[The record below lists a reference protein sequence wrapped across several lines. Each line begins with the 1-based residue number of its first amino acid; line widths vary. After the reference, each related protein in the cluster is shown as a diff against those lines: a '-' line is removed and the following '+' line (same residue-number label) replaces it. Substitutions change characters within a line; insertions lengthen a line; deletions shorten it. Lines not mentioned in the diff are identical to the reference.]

1 MSKVHSSNTKPEI
14 YVRKLLHSLG
24 YRFRLH
30 RRDLPDIATS
40 NRQNL
45 DEHDNRVQ
53 KLVEIVKKIVSNL
66 ITKRADLAEKIKKN
80 EEDLKVKQESN
91 AKRQFAKEVENEV
104 SNFEMLSTDEQ
115 ASLNTIIAS
124 KIKGDVVPKSDYLI
138 FLSHSSTDKIIT
150 DFIYQLLK
158 SGSGYS

>member
-1 MSKVHSSNTKPEI
+1 M
-14 YVRKLLHSLG
+14 LHSLG